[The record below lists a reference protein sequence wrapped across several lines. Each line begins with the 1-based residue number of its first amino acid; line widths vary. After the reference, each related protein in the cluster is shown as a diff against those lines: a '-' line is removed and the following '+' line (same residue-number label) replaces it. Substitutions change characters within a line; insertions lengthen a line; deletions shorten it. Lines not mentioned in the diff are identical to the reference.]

1 MQTNTLKDRLKFFRF
16 TDEDRAVAQ
25 SVWPAIK
32 EALPS
37 VLDGFYAHVKTVPH
51 LAALVGNQQSRLVKA
66 QMSHWEGLFASGPDE
81 AYHERAV
88 QIGLTHVRIGLDPS
102 WYIGGY
108 SFALTQLTETVLKK
122 RFMSTGKRIRAMQVM
137 TKLVMLDMDVA
148 ISTYHEKMV
157 ADAVGRETEL
167 KAAIQEFQG
176 VLGGTVG
183 TLGAASEQLEVSS
196 GSLRRETGSIGER
209 MVKMDNTSAETASG
223 VQSSATATEEMSA
236 SITEIGRQAGQSR
249 EMALKAVEGARST
262 NASVTKLAGFADQ
275 VGSVIGL
282 ISEIAE
288 QTNLLALNAT
298 IEAARAGEMGRGFAV
313 VAAEVKE
320 LASQTTK
327 ATEEITEQVASIQ
340 QATRQSV
347 QDIEGITSIIGAL
360 SEIATGIA
368 SAVEQQASATAEISA
383 NVQIAAQG
391 TQAFTDEI
399 TAVRGSVENVEGA
412 VGTIQDMSTAL
423 KDQAG
428 QLGQQAEQF
437 FAKINFGR

>member
-25 SVWPAIK
+25 SMWPAIK

-122 RFMSTGKRIRAMQVM
+122 RFMSTGKRIRATQVM

-196 GSLRRETGSIGER
+196 GSLRRETGSIGENYALV
-209 MVKMDNTSAETASG
+209 MPTKTSG
-223 VQSSATATEEMSA
+223 
-236 SITEIGRQAGQSR
+236 
-249 EMALKAVEGARST
+249 
-262 NASVTKLAGFADQ
+262 
-275 VGSVIGL
+275 
-282 ISEIAE
+282 
-288 QTNLLALNAT
+288 
-298 IEAARAGEMGRGFAV
+298 
-313 VAAEVKE
+313 
-320 LASQTTK
+320 
-327 ATEEITEQVASIQ
+327 
-340 QATRQSV
+340 
-347 QDIEGITSIIGAL
+347 
-360 SEIATGIA
+360 
-368 SAVEQQASATAEISA
+368 
-383 NVQIAAQG
+383 
-391 TQAFTDEI
+391 
-399 TAVRGSVENVEGA
+399 
-412 VGTIQDMSTAL
+412 
-423 KDQAG
+423 
-428 QLGQQAEQF
+428 
-437 FAKINFGR
+437 